1 VREPPDFRDLVGDDV
16 PPEEL
21 ERLRH
26 ADALLRRIPAPPA
39 HVPESLTHS
48 VARVAES
55 PEPLWPRRRLAFG
68 LALAAAL
75 AALSFGVGRWTSGDA
90 FETRFTVAM
99 QPTEDAR
106 DAAAVIR
113 VGERDDE
120 SGNWELELEVSGL
133 PHLRPGETY
142 DLWLAKDGEYAASCG
157 TFSVGE
163 GETTVLMT
171 ASYRLSE
178 YDTWVITKHGTAD
191 EDEPPWLL
199 RAPIA

>member
-1 VREPPDFRDLVGDDV
+1 MREPPDFRDLVGDDV

-21 ERLRH
+21 ERLAR
-26 ADALLRRIPAPPA
+26 ADALLRRVPAPPA
-39 HVPESLTHS
+39 HVPESLTRS

-55 PEPLWPRRRLAFG
+55 PEPAWPRRRLALG

-75 AALSFGVGRWTSGDA
+75 AALSFGVGRWTGDEG

-99 QPTEDAR
+99 QPTENAR
-106 DAAAVIR
+106 AAAAVIR
-113 VGERDDE
+113 VGERDDA
-120 SGNWELELEVSGL
+120 SGNWQLELEVSGL
-133 PHLRPGETY
+133 PPLARGETY

-163 GETTVLMT
+163 GETTVRMT

-178 YDTWVITKHGTAD
+178 YDTWVITKHGAED
-191 EDEPPWLL
+191 EEEPPWLL